1 MKKVK
6 CSCDIKT
13 KINYDYKFK
22 KNEFFKN
29 FIDIKNIANIN
40 IIKCYKVVLNLK
52 NLKVNYGFLIIGF
65 IMLLYIIT
73 IFIDRFKSYKKIK
86 NDLSYISTL
95 KIDPEIINNET
106 STEVILKNQK
116 KKEEKKIIK

>member
-13 KINYDYKFK
+13 KINYDYKFN

-106 STEVILKNQK
+106 STELILKNQK
-116 KKEEKKIIK
+116 KKEEKK